1 MALKLRSTAFQGGE
15 MIPSEYTCDGD
26 GVSPPV
32 TWLGVPD
39 DAQSLVLILEDIDS
53 VKGVWSH
60 WVVYDIPPGVNALAE
75 GIRPSKSL
83 SQGGVQGRNDFD
95 SIGYGGPC
103 PSDGKV
109 HRYVLRLYALDTELG
124 LEPAGTR
131 EDILDSIEGHV
142 IREVDLMGR
151 YALLEDR

>member
-1 MALKLRSTAFQGGE
+1 MALKLRSTAFQRGG
-15 MIPSEYTCDGD
+15 MIPPQYTCDGD

-39 DAQSLVLILEDIDS
+39 DAESLVLILEDIDS

-60 WVVYDIPPGVNALAE
+60 WVVYDIPPGVNALPE
-75 GIRPSKSL
+75 GVRPSKSL

-95 SIGYGGPC
+95 NIGYGGPC
-103 PSDGKV
+103 PSDGKA

-124 LEPAGTR
+124 LEPGATR